1 MGKIMNSPKLPKDPD
16 TLSTL
21 LGYSFNNQELI
32 LQAFRHPSY
41 VYENDELGIS
51 DNQRL
56 EFLGDAVIS
65 LAISHLLME
74 SFPEI
79 KEGDLSKY
87 RASLVSESGLYHIA
101 RELHLGDYLLLGK
114 GEEQTN
120 GRKKP
125 SIISDAFEALIGA
138 IYLDSGFAEA
148 LRIIAKLFSPL
159 LNKITLGESIND
171 FKTELQ
177 EYSQDTFQSPPEYRV
192 EKETGPDHNK
202 TFYVSVCLRKEL
214 MGQGKG
220 KSKKEAEQNAAKEA
234 LACLKK

>member
-1 MGKIMNSPKLPKDPD
+1 MSKPNLPKNPD
-16 TLSTL
+16 SLTTI
-21 LGYSFNNQELI
+21 LGYFFTNQEL
-32 LQAFRHPSY
+32 LFQAFRHPSY
-41 VYENDELGIS
+41 VYENEDLKSS

-74 SFPEI
+74 SFPDI

-87 RASLVSESGLYHIA
+87 RASLVSENGLNHIA

-138 IYLDSGFAEA
+138 IYLDGGFTEA
-148 LRIIAKLFSPL
+148 LRIITKLFSPL
-159 LNKITLGESIND
+159 LNTIALDKSMND

-177 EYSQDTFQSPPEYRV
+177 EYSQETFQSPPEYRV

-202 TFYVSVCLRKEL
+202 TFYVSVYLKDILSGR
-214 MGQGKG
+214 GKG

>member
-1 MGKIMNSPKLPKDPD
+1 MNNPKLPKNPD
-16 TLSTL
+16 TLATT

-32 LQAFRHPSY
+32 LQAFKHPSY
-41 VYENDELGIS
+41 VYEKDELGIS

-79 KEGDLSKY
+79 REGDLSKY

-101 RELHLGDYLLLGK
+101 HELQLGDYLLLGK
-114 GEEQTN
+114 GEEQTS

-138 IYLDSGFAEA
+138 IYLDGGFEEA
-148 LRIIAKLFSPL
+148 LRIIAKLFSLL
-159 LNKITLGESIND
+159 LNKINIGKSIND

-192 EKETGPDHNK
+192 EKETGPDHDK
-202 TFYVSVCLRKEL
+202 TFYVSVYLKKKL
-214 MGQGKG
+214 MGRGKG
-220 KSKKEAEQNAAKEA
+220 KSKKEAEQKAAKET

>member
-1 MGKIMNSPKLPKDPD
+1 MEKNNPKLPKNPD
-16 TLSTL
+16 TLATI

-32 LQAFRHPSY
+32 LHAFRHPSY

-51 DNQRL
+51 DNQKL

-87 RASLVSESGLYHIA
+87 RASMVSESGLYHIA
-101 RELHLGDYLLLGK
+101 RELHLGNYLLLGK

-138 IYLDSGFAEA
+138 IYLDGGFAEA
-148 LRIIAKLFSPL
+148 LRIIAKLFNPL
-159 LNKITLGESIND
+159 LNKINLGKSIND

-202 TFYVSVCLRKEL
+202 TFYVSVYLKNKL
-214 MGQGKG
+214 MGRGKG
-220 KSKKEAEQNAAKEA
+220 KSKKEAEQKSAKEA

>member
-1 MGKIMNSPKLPKDPD
+1 MVKRELPKNPD
-16 TLSTL
+16 DLAIIL
-21 LGYSFNNQELI
+21 DYSFKDQEL
-32 LQAFRHPSY
+32 LYQAFRHPSY
-41 VYENDELGIS
+41 VYEKDNLGVS

-74 SFPEI
+74 FFPEM

-87 RASLVSESGLYHIA
+87 RASLVSENGLSCIA
-101 RELHLGDYLLLGK
+101 QELELGDYLLLGK
-114 GEEQTN
+114 GEERTN
-120 GRKKP
+120 GRKKL
-125 SIISDAFEALIGA
+125 SIQSDALEALIGA
-138 IYLDSGFAEA
+138 IYLDGGFVEA
-148 LRIIAKLFSPL
+148 LRVIAKLFSPS
-159 LNKITLGESIND
+159 LNRISLDKSIND

-177 EYSQDTFQSPPEYRV
+177 EYSQETFQSTPEYRL

-202 TFYVSVCLRKEL
+202 TFYVGVYLKGNL
-214 MGQGKG
+214 MGEGKG

>member
-1 MGKIMNSPKLPKDPD
+1 MVKRELPKNPD
-16 TLSTL
+16 DLAIIL
-21 LGYSFNNQELI
+21 DYSFKDQEL
-32 LQAFRHPSY
+32 LYQAFRHPSY
-41 VYENDELGIS
+41 VYEKDNLGVS

-74 SFPEI
+74 FFPEM

-87 RASLVSESGLYHIA
+87 RASLVSENGLSCIA
-101 RELHLGDYLLLGK
+101 QELELGDYLLLGK
-114 GEEQTN
+114 GEERTN
-120 GRKKP
+120 GRKKL
-125 SIISDAFEALIGA
+125 SIQSDALEALIGA
-138 IYLDSGFAEA
+138 IYLDGGFVEA
-148 LRIIAKLFSPL
+148 LRVIAKLFSPL
-159 LNKITLGESIND
+159 LDRISLDKSIND

-177 EYSQDTFQSPPEYRV
+177 EYSQETFQSTPEYRL

-202 TFYVSVCLRKEL
+202 TFYVGVYLKGNL
-214 MGQGKG
+214 MGEGKG

>member
-1 MGKIMNSPKLPKDPD
+1 MRKNNPKLPKNPD
-16 TLSTL
+16 TLATI
-21 LGYSFNNQELI
+21 LGYSFNDQELI

-74 SFPEI
+74 SFPEM

-101 RELHLGDYLLLGK
+101 RELHLGNYLLLGK
-114 GEEQTN
+114 GEEQTS

-138 IYLDSGFAEA
+138 IYLDGGFAEA
-148 LRIIAKLFSPL
+148 LRIIAKLFRPL

-202 TFYVSVCLRKEL
+202 IFYVSVYLKNKL
-214 MGQGKG
+214 MGRGKG
-220 KSKKEAEQNAAKEA
+220 KSKKEAEQKAAKEA